1 MPDPAASLAPRTL
14 ILLRHAAAANPGRVA
29 DHDRPL
35 SDAGA
40 TDAAAAGAWLAAHL
54 PPIDVVLCSTAKRAR
69 QTWTAMGLVA
79 PVEFLEEL
87 YGAGIDDVVEIL
99 ADTPAEARTVL
110 VVGHAPTMP
119 ATAQDLAS
127 IAELAT
133 TAERGPHTAERAGE
147 PTVEPTEAEL
157 PASSATGDMLR
168 SFSACALAVLRPH
181 GGWNQLAERGAAL
194 LQVRRPGD

>member
-1 MPDPAASLAPRTL
+1 MSDRAASVAPRTL
-14 ILLRHAAAANPGRVA
+14 ILLRHAAAANPGRFS

-35 SDAGA
+35 TDAGM
-40 TDAAAAGAWLAAHL
+40 TDAAAAGAWLAANL

-69 QTWTAMGLVA
+69 QTWTAMGLDA
-79 PVEFLEEL
+79 PVEYLEEL

-99 ADTPAEARTVL
+99 AETPAEARTVL

-127 IAELAT
+127 IAEL
-133 TAERGPHTAERAGE
+133 TASEPGPDSAERAGE
-147 PTVEPTEAEL
+147 VAAEPTEAEP
-157 PASSATGDMLR
+157 PATAATADMLR

-181 GGWNQLAERGAAL
+181 GDWNQLAERGAAL
-194 LQVRRPGD
+194 LQVRRPGE